1 MKKLFTVIAVLFF
14 ALSFAGCEEKSDMEK
29 AQDSMK
35 EALQHTK
42 DAVKDSTK

>member
-1 MKKLFTVIAVLFF
+1 MKKIFTVTAILFV
-14 ALSFAGCEEKSDMEK
+14 ALSFSGCEEKSDIEK

-42 DAVKDSTK
+42 DAIKDSTK

>member
-1 MKKLFTVIAVLFF
+1 MKKIITIMAVIFFT
-14 ALSFAGCEEKSDMEK
+14 LSFVGCEEKSDLDK

-42 DAVKDSTK
+42 DAVKDATK